1 MAIAIGALTLIGVGS
16 RVNDQLQELR
26 TASVDNV
33 QWTLTQLEVELLV
46 LDRAVNTARI
56 HNTDISKLADVR
68 QRFNVLYSRVVT
80 LQTGAEFSEMRAD
93 PEISL
98 GLEEI
103 MRLLD
108 GSVAII
114 DGNDADLVEAL
125 PYFSDAAREM
135 RPQARAIAIKGIR
148 IFSERS
154 ARQRSVLSALLT
166 TFSVLT
172 VVMIVALGTALA
184 FLFHQFS
191 VAHRESLERRRTTA
205 RLEST
210 VGVSLDAVIVAD
222 AAGVVIDYS
231 GAAENIF
238 GYDLREAIGRPLV
251 ELIVPDKYREAH
263 LAGMKRFLDTGEK
276 RVIGQG
282 LVQLDALHK
291 DGHEFPVEVSIAQAA
306 GPNGPI
312 FVSFIRDITDRI
324 ETQNK
329 LTQALEDAL
338 AADNAKSSFL
348 AVMSHEMRTPIN
360 GVMGTLDLLSA
371 TDLTDTQRQYVDLAK
386 VSGNV
391 LLRHVND
398 VLDISKAEAGKLEIH
413 SDVFQPE
420 ALIKEVLSSNEALA
434 EIRSNTL
441 HCQIDIA
448 PESWVIGDSFRL
460 RQVLL
465 NLVGNAIKFTE
476 NGQIDVRVSQ
486 SATDTRLH
494 EFRITDTG
502 IGIPDDQ
509 LDRIFE
515 DFVTLDTGYA
525 RRSEGTGLGL
535 GISQR
540 MATALG
546 GEIGVTSKAGVGSS
560 FWVKVPLSAAE
571 LPVVSKTS
579 TPAARP
585 QLPNGHRPLSILTV
599 EDNPINSFVLKEAL
613 ESFGHSVSQA
623 QNGKLGVEQARKISF
638 DVIFMDVSMPVMD
651 GVKATELIRQSDT
664 ASQGAPIIGLT
675 AHALAEEQE
684 QFLAAGMTRVLT
696 KPASLADLEQVLSD
710 IGSSERLLRKGN
722 DKLLLDHEVI
732 DQLQN
737 LLGASV
743 FQKNLERFFTEAN
756 ETLETCGELKTGK
769 QVEALIAKVHAL
781 AGSSEIFGAT
791 ELQTK
796 LTLFEQGLNAGV
808 LEAAQADFA
817 ALQDVWKNTH
827 REYQQLT
834 SLARD

>member
-1 MAIAIGALTLIGVGS
+1 VAIAIGVLTLIGVGS
-16 RVNDQLQELR
+16 RVNDQLHELR

-46 LDRAVNTARI
+46 FDRAVNTARI
-56 HNTDISKLADVR
+56 HKQDTSKLADVR

-80 LQTGAEFSEMRAD
+80 LQTGAVFSEMRAD
-93 PEISL
+93 PEISA

-103 MRLLD
+103 KRLLD
-108 GSVAII
+108 VAVPVI
-114 DGNDADLVEAL
+114 DGNDADLVEVL
-125 PYFSDAAREM
+125 PHFSDAAREL
-135 RPQARAIAIKGIR
+135 RPQVRAIAIKGIQ
-148 IFSERS
+148 IFSAKS
-154 ARQRSVLSALLT
+154 ARQRSVLSGLLT

-191 VAHRESLERRRTTA
+191 VAHRESLERRRTTE

-210 VGVSLDAVIVAD
+210 VGVSLDAIIVAD
-222 AAGVVIDYS
+222 SLGNVIDYN
-231 GAAENIF
+231 GAAKNIF
-238 GYDLREAIGRPLV
+238 GYDLREAIGRPLA
-251 ELIVPDKYREAH
+251 ELIVPEQYREAH
-263 LAGMKRFLDTGEK
+263 RAGMKRVLEAGEK

-324 ETQNK
+324 ETQTK

-338 AADNAKSSFL
+338 AADKTKSSFL

-360 GVMGTLDLLSA
+360 GVMGTLDLLS
-371 TDLTDTQRQYVDLAK
+371 TSELTDTQRQYVDLAK

-420 ALIKEVLSSNEALA
+420 ALIREVLSSNEALA
-434 EIRSNTL
+434 EMRSNTL
-441 HCQIDIA
+441 HCQIDLA
-448 PESWVIGDSFRL
+448 PENWVIGDSFRL

-476 NGQIDVRVSQ
+476 NGQIVVQVTQ
-486 SATDTRLH
+486 STTDDRLY

-515 DFVTLDTGYA
+515 DFVTLDTGYD

-546 GEIGVTSKAGVGSS
+546 GEIGVSSEHGMGSS
-560 FWVKVPLSAAE
+560 FWVKVPLSASKP
-571 LPVVSKTS
+571 PVASNAFPPSTGSHTS
-579 TPAARP
+579 SA
-585 QLPNGHRPLSILTV
+585 QKSLSILTV
-599 EDNPINSFVLKEAL
+599 EDNAINSFVLKEAL
-613 ESFGHSVSQA
+613 ESLGHTVSQA
-623 QNGKLGVEQARKISF
+623 ENGKVGLEKANETAF

-651 GVKATELIRQSDT
+651 GVEATKMIRQSDA
-664 ASQGAPIIGLT
+664 ASQDAPIIGLT

-696 KPASLADLEQVLSD
+696 KPASLAQLTQVLTEIEPIKEPRAGHKD
-710 IGSSERLLRKGN
+710 GV
-722 DKLLLDHEVI
+722 LLDHETI
-732 DQLQN
+732 DQLRH
-737 LLGASV
+737 LLGEAA
-743 FQKNLERFFTEAN
+743 FQKNLERFVAEAN
-756 ETLETCGELKTGK
+756 ATLEDRPSLGSDRDIERLT
-769 QVEALIAKVHAL
+769 AKIHAL
-781 AGSSEIFGAT
+781 AGSSAIFGAR
-791 ELQTK
+791 ELQAK
-796 LTLFEQGLNAGV
+796 LALLEQNLAAGV
-808 LEAAQADFA
+808 FDTISDDFA
-817 ALQDVWKNTH
+817 ALQDVWENTH
-827 REYQQLT
+827 AQYERLGA
-834 SLARD
+834 LGPI